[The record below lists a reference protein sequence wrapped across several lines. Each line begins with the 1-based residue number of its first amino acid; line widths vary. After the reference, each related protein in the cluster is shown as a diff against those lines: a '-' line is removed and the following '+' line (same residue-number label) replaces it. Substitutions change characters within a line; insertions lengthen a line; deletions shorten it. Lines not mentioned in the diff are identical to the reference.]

1 MADNCSC
8 GIPDN
13 AVVLNTLNIVE
24 YLDPEDG
31 DIYKV
36 DLSYGSD
43 GDDLPTGKYL
53 ELAEWARMIASA
65 PILADM
71 IHDYVFGDDDDGN
84 EEENA
89 EV

>member
-1 MADNCSC
+1 MDNCSC

-36 DLSYGSD
+36 DLSCGSD
-43 GDDLPTGKYL
+43 GDDLPTGKYY

-65 PILADM
+65 PFIAEM
-71 IHDYVFGDDDDGN
+71 VHDYIFEGDDGDDD
-84 EEENA
+84 ENA